1 MEVAGEDTGPDKKPE
16 MIKITG
22 KFGVFHNFRKV
33 GDPKSSSGL
42 TVSSAFQL
50 PILGSF

>member
-22 KFGVFHNFRKV
+22 KFGAFHNFRK
-33 GDPKSSSGL
+33 
-42 TVSSAFQL
+42 
-50 PILGSF
+50 LGEVLSQAQG